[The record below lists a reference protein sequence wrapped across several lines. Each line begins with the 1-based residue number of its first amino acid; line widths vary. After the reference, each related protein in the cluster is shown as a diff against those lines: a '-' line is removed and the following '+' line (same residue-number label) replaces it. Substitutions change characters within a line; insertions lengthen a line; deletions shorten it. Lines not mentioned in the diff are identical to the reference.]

1 MLTGLLA
8 EGKQASDFIFKETDC
23 MYTFCRSVFL
33 IYLMVV
39 LYLLMVVLYLII
51 KDYY

>member
-8 EGKQASDFIFKETDC
+8 EAKQASDFIFKEIDC
-23 MYTFCRSVFL
+23 MYTFCRSIFL
-33 IYLMVV
+33 IY
-39 LYLLMVVLYLII
+39 LMVVLYLII